1 MELLRGI
8 FDIVSTLTISDKFG
22 LGAGFLYS
30 DYAWEKANERELA
43 EMKTGVSEVITT
55 FINENRKLLNDDLV
69 QTLHNHLN
77 TVANCNIYTA
87 KAAMNEVL
95 YFLNHKCA
103 YCGSI
108 NDIMNNALETIESIP
123 DEDFNTGVKEKAL
136 AKIREVKNCSDT
148 DKIPQ
153 LIQNLFDYYSENGIN
168 VENKAELFQNFK
180 ELRKKYLYND

>member
-95 YFLNHKCA
+95 YFLNHN
-103 YCGSI
+103 I
-108 NDIMNNALETIESIP
+108 
-123 DEDFNTGVKEKAL
+123 
-136 AKIREVKNCSDT
+136 
-148 DKIPQ
+148 
-153 LIQNLFDYYSENGIN
+153 
-168 VENKAELFQNFK
+168 
-180 ELRKKYLYND
+180 